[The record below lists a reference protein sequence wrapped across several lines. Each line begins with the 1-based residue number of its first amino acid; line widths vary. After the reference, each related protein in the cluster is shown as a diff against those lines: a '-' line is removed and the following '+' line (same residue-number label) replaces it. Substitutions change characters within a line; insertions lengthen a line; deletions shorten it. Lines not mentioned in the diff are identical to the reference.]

1 MSDTRLPA
9 PQPHK
14 KPPPDQARHA
24 HAPPYRVTVSTPQ
37 PPAPLT
43 PAQAAEIL
51 AENFAPWI
59 QALNLE
65 VEKTTPT
72 TTTLR
77 LPWHPSLAREGGTL
91 CGQALMAAADT
102 ATVLAISA
110 ARGAFCPMTTV
121 QQNTTFQ
128 RPIKNTDVLITA
140 HVTKLGRTLAFTDIT
155 MTPAPPPASAGAGT
169 DAELAAGTEP
179 TEAQL
184 APPAAH
190 ATTVYALL
198 A

>member
-1 MSDTRLPA
+1 M
-9 PQPHK
+9 
-14 KPPPDQARHA
+14 
-24 HAPPYRVTVSTPQ
+24 STPE

-43 PAQAAEIL
+43 KPEAQQIL

-59 QALNLE
+59 QALNLT
-65 VEKTTPT
+65 VEETTPAG
-72 TTTLR
+72 TTLR
-77 LPWHPSLAREGGTL
+77 LPWQPALAREGGTL

-110 ARGAFCPMTTV
+110 ARGGFCPMTTV

-128 RPIKNTDVLITA
+128 RPIKDADVLITA
-140 HVTKLGRTLAFTDIT
+140 RVTKLGRNLAFADVA
-155 MTPAPPPASAGAGT
+155 MAAAVAPVGETGEGAVASAGA
-169 DAELAAGTEP
+169 E
-179 TEAQL
+179 
-184 APPAAH
+184 APPAPLAAH

>member
-1 MSDTRLPA
+1 MS
-9 PQPHK
+9 
-14 KPPPDQARHA
+14 
-24 HAPPYRVTVSTPQ
+24 VSNPQ
-37 PPAPLT
+37 PPAPLS
-43 PAQAAEIL
+43 AAEATSIL

-72 TTTLR
+72 STTVR
-77 LPWHPSLAREGGTL
+77 LPWQHTLAREGGTL

-110 ARGAFCPMTTV
+110 ARGGFCPMTTV
-121 QQNTTFQ
+121 QQSTTFQ
-128 RPIKNTDVLITA
+128 RPIKDTDVLITA
-140 HVTKLGRTLAFTDIT
+140 RVTKLGRNMAFADIT
-155 MTPAPPPASAGAGT
+155 MTAAAGGEGVGEGGDGGAAGDSGAKTDVTEAPPAPV
-169 DAELAAGTEP
+169 
-179 TEAQL
+179 
-184 APPAAH
+184 AAH

>member
-1 MSDTRLPA
+1 MSN
-9 PQPHK
+9 
-14 KPPPDQARHA
+14 
-24 HAPPYRVTVSTPQ
+24 PQ
-37 PPAPLT
+37 PPAPLS
-43 PAQAAEIL
+43 AAEAAAIL

-72 TTTLR
+72 STTVR
-77 LPWHPSLAREGGTL
+77 LPWQDTLAREGGTL

-102 ATVLAISA
+102 ATVLAIST
-110 ARGAFCPMTTV
+110 ARGGFCPMTTV
-121 QQNTTFQ
+121 QQSTTFQ

-140 HVTKLGRTLAFTDIT
+140 RVTKLGRSMAFTDIT
-155 MTPAPPPASAGAGT
+155 MTPAVGSTRGGGGRGYGDAEAGAEGDATEAPPAP
-169 DAELAAGTEP
+169 L
-179 TEAQL
+179 
-184 APPAAH
+184 AAH

>member
-1 MSDTRLPA
+1 M
-9 PQPHK
+9 
-14 KPPPDQARHA
+14 
-24 HAPPYRVTVSTPQ
+24 
-37 PPAPLT
+37 
-43 PAQAAEIL
+43 AEATSIL

-72 TTTLR
+72 STTVR
-77 LPWHPSLAREGGTL
+77 LPWQHTLAREGGTL

-110 ARGAFCPMTTV
+110 ARGGFCPMTTV
-121 QQNTTFQ
+121 QQSTTFQ
-128 RPIKNTDVLITA
+128 RPIKDTDVLITA
-140 HVTKLGRTLAFTDIT
+140 RVTKLGRNMAFADIT
-155 MTPAPPPASAGAGT
+155 MTAAAGGEGVGEGGDGGAAGDSGAKTDVTEAPPAPV
-169 DAELAAGTEP
+169 
-179 TEAQL
+179 
-184 APPAAH
+184 AAH

>member
-1 MSDTRLPA
+1 MN
-9 PQPHK
+9 
-14 KPPPDQARHA
+14 
-24 HAPPYRVTVSTPQ
+24 VTTPQ
-37 PPAPLT
+37 PPAHLT
-43 PAQAAEIL
+43 PAEATKIL

-59 QALNLE
+59 QALNLT

-77 LPWHPSLAREGGTL
+77 LPWNPTLAREGGTL

-102 ATVLAISA
+102 ATVIAISA

-128 RPIKNTDVLITA
+128 RPIKNADVLITA
-140 HVTKLGRTLAFTDIT
+140 RVTKLGRTLAFADIT
-155 MTPAPPPASAGAGT
+155 MTPAVAEAGT
-169 DAELAAGTEP
+169 GAESGAEDENEAGVEAA
-179 TEAQL
+179 AAL
-184 APPAAH
+184 PAAQ

>member
-1 MSDTRLPA
+1 MSN
-9 PQPHK
+9 
-14 KPPPDQARHA
+14 
-24 HAPPYRVTVSTPQ
+24 PQ
-37 PPAPLT
+37 PPAPLS
-43 PAQAAEIL
+43 AAEATSIL

-72 TTTLR
+72 STTVR
-77 LPWHPSLAREGGTL
+77 LPWQHTLAREGGTL

-110 ARGAFCPMTTV
+110 ARGGFCPMTTV
-121 QQNTTFQ
+121 QQSTTFQ
-128 RPIKNTDVLITA
+128 RPIKDTDVLITA
-140 HVTKLGRTLAFTDIT
+140 RVTKLGRNMAFADIT
-155 MTPAPPPASAGAGT
+155 MTAAAGGEGVGEGGDGGAAGDSGAKTDVTEAPPAPV
-169 DAELAAGTEP
+169 
-179 TEAQL
+179 
-184 APPAAH
+184 AAH

>member
-1 MSDTRLPA
+1 MS
-9 PQPHK
+9 
-14 KPPPDQARHA
+14 
-24 HAPPYRVTVSTPQ
+24 VSNPQ
-37 PPAPLT
+37 PPAPLS
-43 PAQAAEIL
+43 AAEATSIL

-72 TTTLR
+72 STTVR
-77 LPWHPSLAREGGTL
+77 LPWQRTLAREGGTL

-110 ARGAFCPMTTV
+110 ARGGFCPMTTV
-121 QQNTTFQ
+121 QQSTTFQ
-128 RPIKNTDVLITA
+128 RPIKDADVLITA
-140 HVTKLGRTLAFTDIT
+140 RVTKLGRSMAFADIT
-155 MTPAPPPASAGAGT
+155 MTAAVGGGARGVGGGGDGGGAAGDAEAETETNVTEAPPAPV
-169 DAELAAGTEP
+169 
-179 TEAQL
+179 
-184 APPAAH
+184 AAH

>member
-1 MSDTRLPA
+1 
-9 PQPHK
+9 
-14 KPPPDQARHA
+14 
-24 HAPPYRVTVSTPQ
+24 VSVSNPQ
-37 PPAPLT
+37 PPAPLS
-43 PAQAAEIL
+43 AAEATSIL

-72 TTTLR
+72 STTVR
-77 LPWHPSLAREGGTL
+77 LPWQRTLAREGGTL

-110 ARGAFCPMTTV
+110 ARGGFCPMTTV
-121 QQNTTFQ
+121 QQSTTFQ
-128 RPIKNTDVLITA
+128 RPIKDADVLITA
-140 HVTKLGRTLAFTDIT
+140 RVTKLGRSMAFADIT
-155 MTPAPPPASAGAGT
+155 MTAAVGGEGGRVGEGG
-169 DAELAAGTEP
+169 DGRAAGDGEVETDVTE
-179 TEAQL
+179 
-184 APPAAH
+184 APPAPVVAH